1 MNDIQFDGTFYCV
14 PRQFYQL
21 WTIFVTVGRHSLPAI
36 HCLMTG
42 KEQGLYKCILESIRN
57 LIPQFKPTTCMS
69 DWEIA
74 PRNAFKD
81 IYPDIHI
88 TGCWFHFTQRIWH

>member
-1 MNDIQFDGTFYCV
+1 MLPTTAFGKFHKTTVSLNDQRALIFSEKILDLIPQMNYIQFDGTFYCV

-42 KEQGLYKCILESIRN
+42 KEQGL
-57 LIPQFKPTTCMS
+57 
-69 DWEIA
+69 
-74 PRNAFKD
+74 
-81 IYPDIHI
+81 
-88 TGCWFHFTQRIWH
+88 